1 MTYAFATVIGPR
13 VFNVPASP
21 PVAAHG
27 LQVSQACLDEAESMY
42 VSSAVG
48 LQVAGC
54 RLQVA
59 GCRCDEHVCCH
70 VLWAGAAALRQ
81 HQPT

>member
-27 LQVSQACLDEAESMY
+27 LQVSQHVPLRRR
-42 VSSAVG
+42 VSVPA
-48 LQVAGC
+48 
-54 RLQVA
+54 
-59 GCRCDEHVCCH
+59 
-70 VLWAGAAALRQ
+70 
-81 HQPT
+81 